1 VPRQGIIIA
10 QRYRLDNEVAAGA
23 TGRVW
28 LAADTLLRRPVA
40 VKVLRRDYARDPA
53 LLPRFLEAAKRAA
66 AVTHPSVAKVYD
78 YGEGGPDDPPY
89 VVTELIEGPA
99 LPEVIRG
106 EAVRASFIAS
116 ALAQVADGLHA
127 AHRAGLVHGDLKPA
141 NILLAAA
148 AGRRAMITDFGITH
162 ALGAIGW
169 AGNTLGTGTVLY
181 LAPELVSGGPG
192 TPASDLYS
200 LGIIAYEWLA
210 GAPPFTGT
218 SQQVMAA
225 HLRGPLPRLPA
236 AVPPGLAELVA
247 RLTAKDPASRLHD
260 AAKAAAGARALAR
273 ELRQDERDDAA
284 SFPAARGADP
294 DIAVAREEAVIAA
307 EPASEAAGL
316 GRLELASYKREVAW
330 AASALIVAGLIGWA
344 PSGSIQSAV
353 KIVQLAVPAAAGHP
367 ASPAGHPA
375 PGREHPGSGDGYSAA
390 GDDGNSGPGG
400 ESAGRPATPAGQ
412 RLRGAASGLGGRA
425 GWADGD
431 PAPAAGGRPGGSG
444 SPSPSATA
452 HGRPAGSPGPCP
464 CGPTS
469 PLPRPT
475 RAPSPSTEPAPP
487 SAPGSRPA
495 PPPSRPLPSRPPT
508 SRPPTSRPLPS
519 SPPASGPLPVPTFPV
534 SVPPLLPIPVPLLP
548 LTL

>member
-1 VPRQGIIIA
+1 
-10 QRYRLDNEVAAGA
+10 
-23 TGRVW
+23 
-28 LAADTLLRRPVA
+28 VA

-66 AVTHPSVAKVYD
+66 AVAHPSVAKVYD

-89 VVTELIEGPA
+89 IVTELIKGPA
-99 LPEVIRG
+99 LPGVIRG

-148 AGRRAMITDFGITH
+148 ADRRAIITDFGITH

-181 LAPELVSGGPG
+181 LAPELVSGGPA

-247 RLTAKDPASRLHD
+247 RLTAKDPASRLDD
-260 AAKAAAGARALAR
+260 AAEAAVAARALAR
-273 ELRQDERDDAA
+273 ELRRDARDDAA
-284 SFPAARGADP
+284 SFPAARDTDP
-294 DIAVAREEAVIAA
+294 DIAVAREEAVTAA

-353 KIVQLAVPAAAGHP
+353 KIVQLAVPAAARHP

-375 PGREHPGSGDGYSAA
+375 TGREHPGSGDGYSAA

-412 RLRGAASGLGGRA
+412 RPGSPASGLGGRR

-431 PAPAAGGRPGGSG
+431 PAPAAGGRPAGSG
-444 SPSPSATA
+444 STSPSATA
-452 HGRPAGSPGPCP
+452 PGRPAGSPAPRRSGPA
-464 CGPTS
+464 S

-475 RAPSPSTEPAPP
+475 SAPAPSTAPPSP

-495 PPPSRPLPSRPPT
+495 PPPRPVPPRPVPPRPVPSRPLPSRP
-508 SRPPTSRPLPS
+508 LPS
-519 SPPASGPLPVPTFPV
+519 TLPPSTPPAVPTFPV